1 MDIYNHFVFILEVR
15 FLPYK
20 NNLVNL
26 VLSGGGY
33 KVKLYRP
40 IFQALAEKGIL
51 QNITKVSGASGGA
64 LYALFLA
71 IGMDHNDIR
80 KIEEYFSIKTM
91 VGDISFCNTNNKKLA
106 ASLLIKEI
114 LSFFKTGGIFELDSG
129 ICFIR
134 NLLKDKLGNSDITF
148 RQLHFIASI
157 FPNRFKDLYI
167 SGTLLDVKNIS
178 YKSQMFSYMTTPD
191 IKIIDALN
199 VTVRYPLFFSPKKI
213 IHKGRVFYWVDGG
226 LSRNIPVCY
235 PHFNPEETLVICFKR
250 MKEVKKTQPKLFLL
264 RYIYTIFRVLDQLEV
279 STIQMLYK
287 FIIVIDP
294 LNISV
299 LKNASK
305 SIMPNLIANA
315 YYNTL
320 QQLSEFEGDN
330 INSKSP
336 L

>member
-1 MDIYNHFVFILEVR
+1 M
-15 FLPYK
+15 PYK
-20 NNLVNL
+20 DNLVNL

-51 QNITKVSGASGGA
+51 KKITKVSGASGGA

-71 IGMDHNDIR
+71 IGMDHKDIG
-80 KIEEYFSIKTM
+80 KIEEDFSIKTM
-91 VGDISFCNTNNKKLA
+91 VGDISFCNTNNIKLA
-106 ASLLIKEI
+106 VILFIKEI
-114 LSFFKTGGIFELDSG
+114 FNFFKTGGIFELDSG
-129 ICFIR
+129 VCFIKS
-134 NLLKDKLGNSDITF
+134 LLKSKLGNSDITF
-148 RQLHFIASI
+148 RQLHFIAGI
-157 FPNRFKDLYI
+157 FPNRFKDLYVV
-167 SGTLLDVKNIS
+167 GTILDVKKIN
-178 YKSQMFSYMTTPD
+178 YKSQIFSYMTTPD

-199 VTVRYPLFFSPKKI
+199 ITVRYPLFFSPKKI
-213 IHKGRVFYWVDGG
+213 IHKGKVFYWVDGG

-235 PHFNPEETLVICFKR
+235 PQFNPEETLVICFKR
-250 MKEVKKTQPKLFLL
+250 MKEVKKKQPKLFLL

-320 QQLSEFEGDN
+320 QQLSEFDEDN
-330 INSKSP
+330 LSSKLP